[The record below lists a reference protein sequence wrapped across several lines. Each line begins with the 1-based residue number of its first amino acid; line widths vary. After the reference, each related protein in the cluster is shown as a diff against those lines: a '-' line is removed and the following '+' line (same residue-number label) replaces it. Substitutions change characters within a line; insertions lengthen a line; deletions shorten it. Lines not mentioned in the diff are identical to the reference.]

1 MPVTISP
8 SLPSKYSE
16 RAKYV
21 VGVCAMDRKARS
33 KPMRYILNR
42 LLSHGDFEIVI
53 FGDKT
58 IIDEDVENWPGCDF

>member
-1 MPVTISP
+1 MIDNMDNFIYHCM
-8 SLPSKYSE
+8 K
-16 RAKYV
+16 KKIDI

-42 LLSHGDFEIVI
+42 LLMHGDFEIVI

-58 IIDEDVENWPGCDF
+58 ILDEGIYIFS